1 MRVVNSKGDSF
12 YLSKEGYVMPISRSY
27 IPKTLIVTGHIYD
40 SPNPYDKLIY
50 NVNGGTASKKSI
62 LNKIF
67 FLAETIINHSVFNQ
81 SIDQIY
87 VTDCNEFEMVPSSG
101 DHIILLG
108 DVENLN
114 HKLENLNAFYQAGIS
129 KLEEGEYKIFDLRFK
144 DQVVC
149 KKLMP

>member
-1 MRVVNSKGDSF
+1 
-12 YLSKEGYVMPISRSY
+12 
-27 IPKTLIVTGHIYD
+27 
-40 SPNPYDKLIY
+40 
-50 NVNGGTASKKSI
+50 
-62 LNKIF
+62 
-67 FLAETIINHSVFNQ
+67 
-81 SIDQIY
+81 
-87 VTDCNEFEMVPSSG
+87 MVPSSG